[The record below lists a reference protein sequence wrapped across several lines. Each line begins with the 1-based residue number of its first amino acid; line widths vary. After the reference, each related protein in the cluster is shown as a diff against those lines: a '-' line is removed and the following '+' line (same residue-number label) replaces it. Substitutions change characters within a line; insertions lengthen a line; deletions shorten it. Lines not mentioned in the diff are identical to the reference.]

1 MNNNIIQNNKSKP
14 PSRSHFGPSKSPSP
28 DVANPRRQ
36 TKANTANPI
45 ISQSKKYSVHD
56 EMEKMKQR
64 REERKKR
71 IEDEK
76 RSKLEMLNNPDFIA
90 KLDYEYERM
99 IAQKKQIIEQNQP
112 EQHINSDNSK
122 IFVCVRKRPIFQKEI
137 QEGEIDCIS
146 AINPKVSVYDC
157 KMKIDGITKYI
168 DINDFYFDNVF
179 HESEDTETLYEC
191 SVKPAINLLLLGGV
205 VTCFAYGQTGSGKT
219 FTMKGIQDLA
229 IDSLFDAF
237 DKSKTKNNKFEFYV
251 SFFEIYSGRLYDLLN
266 NRNKV
271 SALEDKN
278 QKVQIFGLEE
288 KHVQTAQQMKDIVE
302 FANTMRTTHN
312 TVTNET
318 SSRSHA
324 ICNVSYIIY
333 AVFMQ
338 FVIKEKGKDEYAK
351 LTLVDL
357 AGSERATETQSNN
370 KSRLAEGAEI
380 NKSLLALKE
389 CIRALDVRKT
399 TGNNEQHVP
408 FRTSKL
414 TLVLRD
420 SFISKSNISKIIMI
434 SCISPG
440 YSSANHTINTLRY
453 SDRLKE
459 ITHQVQI
466 SKNNP
471 NRKQINQNTNIN
483 INPFEIK
490 NEKSLTSNN
499 ISTVLLNDD
508 DLVIEDNMQKLNL
521 GPTPIAKLPVQQL
534 QIYNKSKYGWKNN
547 KYKAQN
553 NGNNRVQSAIQ
564 QERTY
569 DDEVNYINNDNISAN
584 NHKSKLKNDDLI
596 KEEDIVISKHMN
608 IIKED
613 AKMLTEEG
621 NLISLMRG
629 INNES
634 VPMEEYALKLNNI
647 IDKKL
652 EYFMNLKE
660 VITLYKKSLKEENN
674 L

>member
-1 MNNNIIQNNKSKP
+1 MNNNIIQNSKNKP
-14 PSRSHFGPSKSPSP
+14 PFRSHIRPSKSPSP
-28 DVANPRRQ
+28 DVANLRRQ
-36 TKANTANPI
+36 TKINTANPI

-99 IAQKKQIIEQNQP
+99 ITQKKKIIEQIQP

-157 KMKIDGITKYI
+157 KVKIDGITKYI
-168 DINDFYFDNVF
+168 DTNDFYFDNVF

-191 SVKPAINLLLLGGV
+191 SVKPTINLLLQGGV

-237 DKSKTKNNKFEFYV
+237 NNPKIKNNKFEFYV

-288 KHVQTAQQMKDIVE
+288 KQVQTAQQMKDIVD

-324 ICNVSYIIY
+324 ICNVSYILY
-333 AVFMQ
+333 
-338 FVIKEKGKDEYAK
+338 
-351 LTLVDL
+351 
-357 AGSERATETQSNN
+357 
-370 KSRLAEGAEI
+370 
-380 NKSLLALKE
+380 
-389 CIRALDVRKT
+389 
-399 TGNNEQHVP
+399 
-408 FRTSKL
+408 
-414 TLVLRD
+414 
-420 SFISKSNISKIIMI
+420 
-434 SCISPG
+434 
-440 YSSANHTINTLRY
+440 TI
-453 SDRLKE
+453 
-459 ITHQVQI
+459 
-466 SKNNP
+466 
-471 NRKQINQNTNIN
+471 
-483 INPFEIK
+483 
-490 NEKSLTSNN
+490 
-499 ISTVLLNDD
+499 
-508 DLVIEDNMQKLNL
+508 
-521 GPTPIAKLPVQQL
+521 
-534 QIYNKSKYGWKNN
+534 
-547 KYKAQN
+547 
-553 NGNNRVQSAIQ
+553 
-564 QERTY
+564 
-569 DDEVNYINNDNISAN
+569 
-584 NHKSKLKNDDLI
+584 
-596 KEEDIVISKHMN
+596 
-608 IIKED
+608 
-613 AKMLTEEG
+613 
-621 NLISLMRG
+621 LM
-629 INNES
+629 
-634 VPMEEYALKLNNI
+634 
-647 IDKKL
+647 
-652 EYFMNLKE
+652 
-660 VITLYKKSLKEENN
+660 
-674 L
+674 

>member
-1 MNNNIIQNNKSKP
+1 MNNNIIQNSKSKP
-14 PSRSHFGPSKSPSP
+14 PSRSHIRPSKSPSP
-28 DVANPRRQ
+28 DVANLRRQ
-36 TKANTANPI
+36 TKINTANPI

-99 IAQKKQIIEQNQP
+99 ITQKKKIIEQIQP

-157 KMKIDGITKYI
+157 KVKIDGITKYI
-168 DINDFYFDNVF
+168 DTNDFYFDNFF

-191 SVKPAINLLLLGGV
+191 SVKPAINLLLQGGV

-237 DKSKTKNNKFEFYV
+237 NNPKIKNNKFEFYV

-288 KHVQTAQQMKDIVE
+288 KQVQTAQQMKDIVD

-324 ICNVSYIIY
+324 ICNVSYILY
-333 AVFMQ
+333 
-338 FVIKEKGKDEYAK
+338 
-351 LTLVDL
+351 
-357 AGSERATETQSNN
+357 
-370 KSRLAEGAEI
+370 
-380 NKSLLALKE
+380 
-389 CIRALDVRKT
+389 
-399 TGNNEQHVP
+399 
-408 FRTSKL
+408 
-414 TLVLRD
+414 
-420 SFISKSNISKIIMI
+420 
-434 SCISPG
+434 
-440 YSSANHTINTLRY
+440 TI
-453 SDRLKE
+453 
-459 ITHQVQI
+459 
-466 SKNNP
+466 
-471 NRKQINQNTNIN
+471 
-483 INPFEIK
+483 
-490 NEKSLTSNN
+490 
-499 ISTVLLNDD
+499 
-508 DLVIEDNMQKLNL
+508 
-521 GPTPIAKLPVQQL
+521 
-534 QIYNKSKYGWKNN
+534 
-547 KYKAQN
+547 
-553 NGNNRVQSAIQ
+553 
-564 QERTY
+564 
-569 DDEVNYINNDNISAN
+569 
-584 NHKSKLKNDDLI
+584 
-596 KEEDIVISKHMN
+596 
-608 IIKED
+608 
-613 AKMLTEEG
+613 
-621 NLISLMRG
+621 LM
-629 INNES
+629 
-634 VPMEEYALKLNNI
+634 
-647 IDKKL
+647 
-652 EYFMNLKE
+652 
-660 VITLYKKSLKEENN
+660 
-674 L
+674 